1 MKQKTISFLCVVVLG
16 GCSWF
21 SSQPEEPFLP
31 NLDID
36 EKILEATEGS
46 LEKSYDPL
54 TLVKRAEAYYR
65 DKSYIEASGE
75 YQRFLDLHPL
85 HRFAGYVHFK
95 LGMSYFHQ
103 IRAIDQDQEPLQKAL
118 HAFQNLLA
126 KYPDS
131 SYTTLAKEKIDFCRE
146 RLSAYQ
152 FYVGRFYFKK
162 KSYPAAVSRF
172 QGTLKDYK
180 DTSTRPDALYYL
192 ALSYHFSGASEKAA
206 VTFQELITEYPQ
218 SPYHEK
224 AVNYLDSLK
233 TKEDGVEHYV
243 ETEFEN

>member
-1 MKQKTISFLCVVVLG
+1 LKNKAISVFCILFLG

-21 SSQPEEPFLP
+21 SSKAEEPYLP
-31 NLDID
+31 NLEID

-54 TLVKRAEAYYR
+54 TLLKRSEAYYR

-85 HRFAGYVHFK
+85 HRFAGYAHFK

-103 IRAIDQDQEPLQKAL
+103 IRSIDQDQEPLQKAL

-131 SYTTLAKEKIDFCRE
+131 PYTTLAKEKINFCRE
-146 RLSAYQ
+146 RLAAYQ
-152 FYVGRFYFKK
+152 FYVGRFYYKK
-162 KSYPAAVSRF
+162 NSYPAAVSRF
-172 QGTLKDYK
+172 QGILKDFK
-180 DTSTRPDALYYL
+180 DTPTITGALYYL
-192 ALSYHFSGASEKAA
+192 GRSYQLSGIPEKATL
-206 VTFQELITEYPQ
+206 TFQELITEYPK

-224 AVNYLDSLK
+224 AVKYLKSLN
-233 TKEDGVEHYV
+233 TQEDLAEHYV
-243 ETEFEN
+243 ETEFED